1 MAPPKDLA
9 VMEPEPVVD
18 ERSPLLRRDSNGQAH
33 AEQDNE
39 DLEALAWQERRE
51 HDVGCVPVADEPSTR
66 KLVLTMGSMWLSTFF
81 AALGM
86 VFLYDIS
93 NRREADG

>member
-39 DLEALAWQERRE
+39 DLEALARQER
-51 HDVGCVPVADEPSTR
+51 S
-66 KLVLTMGSMWLSTFF
+66 
-81 AALGM
+81 
-86 VFLYDIS
+86 
-93 NRREADG
+93 

>member
-1 MAPPKDLA
+1 MPSPKDLT

-18 ERSPLLRRDSNGQAH
+18 ERSPLLRRYSNGQAH
-33 AEQDNE
+33 DEQDTE
-39 DLEALAWQERRE
+39 DLEALARQERRE

-81 AALGM
+81 AALGT
-86 VFLYDIS
+86 LLSCNLPTDES
-93 NRREADG
+93 R